1 MNVGERRK
9 EVSLL
14 NNYLGTF
21 KLYKTCQVHI
31 GEFSVWRTYVTIND
45 NESFPLRNSFLN
57 CVGCSEQ
64 QDLAL
69 LKAKAEAIE
78 RYTMS
83 LVSQVSKF
91 KSNPLG
97 YDEISSQIDSMRF
110 VHKTSLDD
118 IKGCIAW
125 VEAKDVITKSTFD
138 IPEQLVNFKVNN
150 KKFPYQ
156 VTPVSSNGFS
166 AHTDVKQAYLKGM
179 LECIERDT
187 VLRAWLT
194 WNGLSKIPKRLV
206 PSKIKYL
213 FNYLKEENWILSLN
227 IIENAFNIPTVW
239 LIGYNPSLKTGK
251 VLFGAKSSLNIQ
263 EAINGACMEFLSNY
277 GLVGV
282 HFELEKVS
290 QNHIKIFLDYLSSL
304 PQNEQIYESA
314 KIKNYE
320 GLALRLYERRKLR
333 CFISEFELPEVKAEG
348 FHVIRAIIPGL
359 MYFWDK
365 PTKEVLHV
373 YSENSIRKRIL
384 GDFTPVSIY
393 K

>member
-1 MNVGERRK
+1 M
-9 EVSLL
+9 SLL

-31 GEFSVWRTYVTIND
+31 GKFSVWRTYVTIND
-45 NESFPLRNSFLN
+45 HESFPLRDSFLN
-57 CVGCSEQ
+57 CVGLSEQ
-64 QDLAL
+64 QEISL

-83 LVSQVSKF
+83 LVSQESKF

-97 YDEISSQIDSMRF
+97 YEEIASQIDSMRF
-110 VHKTSLDD
+110 ANTVSLDD
-118 IKGCIAW
+118 IKRDIAW
-125 VEAKDVITKSTFD
+125 VEVQDVITKSTFD
-138 IPEQLVNFKVNN
+138 LPEQLVNFKVNN
-150 KKFPYQ
+150 KDFNYQ

-166 AHTDVKQAYLKGM
+166 AHTDVQQAYLNGM

-194 WNGLSKIPKRLV
+194 WNGLNKISESLI
-206 PSKIKYL
+206 PSKIKYFL
-213 FNYLKEENWILSLN
+213 NYLKEENWMLSLN

-239 LIGYNPSLKTGK
+239 LIGHNPNLKTGK

-263 EAINGACMEFLSNY
+263 EAISGACMEFLSNY
-277 GLVGV
+277 GLEGKDS
-282 HFELEKVS
+282 ELESVDHI
-290 QNHIKIFLDYLSSL
+290 HIKAFLDYLSVL
-304 PQNEQIYESA
+304 PQNDKIYEST

-320 GLALRLYERRKLR
+320 DLALQLYEKRKLR
-333 CFISEFELPEVKAEG
+333 CFISEFKLPEVKAEG

-359 MYFWDK
+359 MYFWNK
-365 PTKEVLHV
+365 PTKEVLCL
-373 YSENSIRKRIL
+373 YSENSIRRKIL
-384 GDFTPVSIY
+384 GDFEHVSIY